1 MAIFISDE
9 PESPIMTQTAAPPP
23 PNRARAWSRGVLM
36 GPVSFIAAALV
47 MVGSALWLPKG
58 PAGIDNLVWP
68 IVLFPLLWTAM
79 FLYSCLDVRL
89 GRAWLVVLGLAL
101 SHGALIANSMM
112 STPA

>member
-1 MAIFISDE
+1 MSSTE
-9 PESPIMTQTAAPPP
+9 
-23 PNRARAWSRGVLM
+23 RRRLWSRVALA
-36 GPVSFIAAALV
+36 GPVVFVCAALV
-47 MVGSALWLPKG
+47 MCGGALWLPKG